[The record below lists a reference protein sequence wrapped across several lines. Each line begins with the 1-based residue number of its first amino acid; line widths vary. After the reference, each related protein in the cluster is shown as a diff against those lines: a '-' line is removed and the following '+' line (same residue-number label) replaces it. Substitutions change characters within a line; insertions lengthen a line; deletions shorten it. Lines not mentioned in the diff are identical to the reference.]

1 MASSLVLEPPTSP
14 HPFPQTTPIIPTAL
28 PLSTKPRLSPSPP
41 ARATTLRSESK
52 TIFLRTRKAQLQDAC
67 AIHQLIDSFSHD
79 GTLLPRSYAE
89 ICANIRTFTVV
100 ETHTHQFLGC
110 AALHIYGAHLAEI
123 RSIVVRPDIKG
134 CGAGGQLVHELLRQA
149 NARDIQC
156 VCLFTRIPAFF
167 EHFQFEAADR
177 QIFRDKV
184 SKDCQHCGRRN
195 ACDETAM
202 ALGELPASRDMPPSD
217 RFLQRQHSE
226 LVQLQL

>member
-1 MASSLVLEPPTSP
+1 MALSPVLEPPTSP
-14 HPFPQTTPIIPTAL
+14 FPFTPSVL
-28 PLSTKPRLSPSPP
+28 PLYLKPHILPP
-41 ARATTLRSESK
+41 PVTTHRSESK
-52 TIFLRTRKAQLQDAC
+52 AIFLRTRKAQLQDAR

-89 ICANIRTFTVV
+89 IRSNIRTFTVV

-110 AALHIYGAHLAEI
+110 AALHIYGPHLAEI
-123 RSIVVRPDIKG
+123 RSIVVRPNIKG

-149 NARDIQC
+149 DARGIQC

-167 EHFQFEAADR
+167 EHFHFEVADR

-184 SKDCQHCGRRN
+184 LKDCRLCSRRD

-202 ALGELPASRDMPPSD
+202 AFGELPAPRDMPLNSF
-217 RFLQRQHSE
+217 FLPQQPAE

>member
-1 MASSLVLEPPTSP
+1 MALSPVLEPPAS
-14 HPFPQTTPIIPTAL
+14 PFPFLPTTPITPTAS
-28 PLSTKPRLSPSPP
+28 PLFPKPRIAPSQ
-41 ARATTLRSESK
+41 ACSATLPNEPK
-52 TIFLRTRKAQLQDAC
+52 AIFLRTRKAQLQDARS
-67 AIHQLIDSFSHD
+67 IHQLIDSFSHD

-110 AALHIYGAHLAEI
+110 AALHIYGPHLAEI

-149 NARDIQC
+149 NARGITC
-156 VCLFTRIPAFF
+156 VCLFTRIPSFFKHFHFYVAERHAFN
-167 EHFQFEAADR
+167 
-177 QIFRDKV
+177 DKV
-184 SKDCQHCGRRN
+184 LKDCSHCARRN

-202 ALGELPASRDMPPSD
+202 ALGELPASRDKPQNDP
-217 RFLQRQHSE
+217 FLLQQHSE